1 MMVVVAMATLSDRG
15 TFDFAIAMKISKKS
29 VHELKPK
36 ARELTLDA
44 VQFGR
49 LAPVVEPQLPTES
62 ERSPSRAWDLN
73 AITTIVPPSQNCA
86 SCIT

>member
-1 MMVVVAMATLSDRG
+1 MVVLAMATLSDRG

-44 VQFGR
+44 VQFGP
-49 LAPVVEPQLPTES
+49 APVVEPQLPTES
-62 ERSPSRAWDLN
+62 ERSLTS
-73 AITTIVPPSQNCA
+73 
-86 SCIT
+86 